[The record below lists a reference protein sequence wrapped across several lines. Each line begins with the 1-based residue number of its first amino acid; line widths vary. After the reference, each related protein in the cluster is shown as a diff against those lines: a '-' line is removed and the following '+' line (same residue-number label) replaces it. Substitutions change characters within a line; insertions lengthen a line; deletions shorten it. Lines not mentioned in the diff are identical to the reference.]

1 MRPITRALFT
11 LCSAASLLVCAALIL
26 AWLTRNVGDAVRV
39 RVVGN
44 AILLFGADGGAVQL
58 ADAFYFNPDHP
69 LNRGNYAGP
78 TGLVWQLRA
87 GGLAGTQATKHT
99 IAGIEFY
106 AGSYSPPSAYRA
118 VLVPM
123 AYPVTAAAAL
133 PFCWMLGHITRK
145 RRLRGGCCVN
155 CGYNLSATPDRCPE
169 CGTVPAKGNT

>member
-99 IAGIEFY
+99 IAGIVLRRVLQ
-106 AGSYSPPSAYRA
+106 PSFSVPRRSRADGVPRYGRRRAA
-118 VLVPM
+118 VLLD
-123 AYPVTAAAAL
+123 ARAHHAQAASA
-133 PFCWMLGHITRK
+133 WRV
-145 RRLRGGCCVN
+145 LRELRIQPQRHARS
-155 CGYNLSATPDRCPE
+155 LSRVRHRP
-169 CGTVPAKGNT
+169 G